1 MLTVKQYV
9 TIHFEHTF
17 DSYFTVQK
25 MLPFTSVLSTNVIL
39 CNNYSIL
46 IISEKW
52 SDNNS
57 TLFLPEMGNI
67 TSL

>member
-46 IISEKW
+46 IISEK
-52 SDNNS
+52 
-57 TLFLPEMGNI
+57 
-67 TSL
+67 